1 MTFFEMCGIFTTKKF
16 IFLLIFC
23 DSSGFKSIN
32 KFMYNFSRIILMLV
46 SLVLL
51 SGCQAGF
58 FKRSDVKDNPVNV
71 EDRVR
76 KNIEEG
82 RGVRFGI
89 GKKKG
94 GVFDFASSNEL
105 WRASVETL
113 DFVPLVNASY
123 SGGIIITDWFN
134 GGGNNNRDLKIT
146 IRFLSPEIRSDA
158 LKIIIHERV
167 CSNNVCSTNLIDSK
181 IANEIQLAILKKA
194 ALFEKK
200 GIEKLVKERR
210 KKDNRGG
217 DKAIPVEQR

>member
-1 MTFFEMCGIFTTKKF
+1 MV
-16 IFLLIFC
+16 LNQ
-23 DSSGFKSIN
+23 SNSI
-32 KFMYNFSRIILMLV
+32 MYNFVKSLSV
-46 SLVLL
+46 LVLL
-51 SGCQAGF
+51 FVLSDCGNGF

-82 RGVRFGI
+82 KGVRFGI

-113 DFVPLVNASY
+113 DFVPLITASY

-134 GGGNNNRDLKIT
+134 GGNSNNRDLKIT
-146 IRFLSPEIRSDA
+146 IRFLSNEIRSDA
-158 LKIIIHERV
+158 LKVLVHERI
-167 CSNNVCSTNLIDSK
+167 CTNNNCSTNLIDSK
-181 IANEIQLAILKKA
+181 ISNEIQLAILKTA
-194 ALFEKK
+194 AVMEKK

-210 KKDNRGG
+210 KKDPRGG
-217 DKAIPVEQR
+217 DKAIPQDQQ